1 MQFLRVPAMLLLLA
15 ATPCVAKC
23 HKDYFKFIHGSET
36 STTMHVSSGASCA
49 IKFTITGKS
58 TIDSI
63 AIAEQAK
70 HGAASWNGFSG
81 YPEVTYRSSPGYRGQ
96 DEFLLSISGA
106 SSRSDSP
113 ANLRVFVVVE

>member
-1 MQFLRVPAMLLLLA
+1 MLLLLA

-23 HKDYFKFIHGSET
+23 HKDYFKFVHGSET
-36 STTMHVSSGASCA
+36 STTMHVSSGASCV
-49 IKFTITGKS
+49 IKFTISGKS
-58 TIDSI
+58 TINSI
-63 AIAEQAK
+63 ALAEQAK

-81 YPEVTYRSSPGYRGQ
+81 YPAVTYRSSPGYRGQ

-113 ANLRVFVVVE
+113 ANLRVSVVVE

>member
-1 MQFLRVPAMLLLLA
+1 
-15 ATPCVAKC
+15 
-23 HKDYFKFIHGSET
+23 
-36 STTMHVSSGASCA
+36 MHVSSGASCV
-49 IKFTITGKS
+49 IKFTISGKS

-81 YPEVTYRSSPGYRGQ
+81 YPAVTYRSSLGYRGQ

-113 ANLRVFVVVE
+113 ANLRVSVVVE

>member
-1 MQFLRVPAMLLLLA
+1 MQFLRAPAMLSFLA

-23 HKDYFKFIHGSET
+23 HVDQFRFVHGSE
-36 STTMHVSSGASCA
+36 SSATMRVGSGGSCVM
-49 IKFTITGKS
+49 KFTFRG

-70 HGAASWNGFSG
+70 HGAASWNGFVG
-81 YPEVTYRSSPGYRGQ
+81 YPRVRYRSSPGYRGQ

-106 SSRSDSP
+106 NSRNDSP
-113 ANLRVFVVVE
+113 ANLRVSVAVE

>member
-23 HKDYFKFIHGSET
+23 HKDYFKYVHGSET
-36 STTMHVSSGASCA
+36 STTMHVSSGASCV
-49 IKFTITGKS
+49 IKFTISGKS

-81 YPEVTYRSSPGYRGQ
+81 YPAVTYRSSPGYRGQ

-113 ANLRVFVVVE
+113 ANLRVSVVVE

>member
-1 MQFLRVPAMLLLLA
+1 
-15 ATPCVAKC
+15 
-23 HKDYFKFIHGSET
+23 
-36 STTMHVSSGASCA
+36 MHVSSGGACV
-49 IKFTITGKS
+49 IKFVIGGKL

-70 HGAASWNGFSG
+70 HGAASWNGFVG
-81 YPEVTYRSSPGYRGQ
+81 YPRVTYRSSPGYRGQ

-113 ANLRVFVVVE
+113 ANLRVSVVVE